1 MTRLLN
7 FIAPT
12 ALDVVVTPWEYFV
25 DALPALLLIGVLV
38 AIVVTVT
45 VLLIRRFFG
54 KKRK

>member
-1 MTRLLN
+1 MTHLLN

-12 ALDVVVTPWEYFV
+12 ALDVVATPWEYLV
-25 DALPALLLIGVLV
+25 DAIPALLLIGALI

-54 KKRK
+54 KKK

>member
-1 MTRLLN
+1 MKHPIH
-7 FIAPT
+7 FILPT

-38 AIVVTVT
+38 AVVVIVT

>member
-1 MTRLLN
+1 MTHLLN
-7 FIAPT
+7 FITPT

-38 AIVVTVT
+38 AVVVIVT
-45 VLLIRRFFG
+45 VLLIRHFFG

>member
-1 MTRLLN
+1 MTHLLN
-7 FIAPT
+7 FITPT

-38 AIVVTVT
+38 AVVVIVT
-45 VLLIRRFFG
+45 VLLIRRFFD

>member
-1 MTRLLN
+1 MTHLLN

-25 DALPALLLIGVLV
+25 DALPALLLIGALI

>member
-1 MTRLLN
+1 MTHLPN
-7 FIAPT
+7 FITPT

-38 AIVVTVT
+38 AVVVIVT

-54 KKRK
+54 KKHK